1 MAKRRAATSD
11 NAIAILHDQ
20 VSLIE
25 VATPLLLDTL
35 MSNPR
40 TAPFILTRLDDVTA
54 IVAPGK
60 LDELL
65 ERLKKLGQ
73 LPKVL

>member
-1 MAKRRAATSD
+1 MAKHKVAT
-11 NAIAILHDQ
+11 LHER

-25 VATPLLLDTL
+25 VATPFLLDTL

-40 TAPFILTRLDDVTA
+40 TAPLILTRLDDRTA

-60 LDELL
+60 IDELL

>member
-1 MAKRRAATSD
+1 MPKQNT
-11 NAIAILHDQ
+11 AILHDG

-35 MSNPR
+35 LSNPR
-40 TAPFILTRLDDVTA
+40 TAPLILTRLGDRVA
-54 IVAPGK
+54 IVAPNQ

-65 ERLKKLGQ
+65 ERLKKLGH
-73 LPKVL
+73 LPKVV

>member
-1 MAKRRAATSD
+1 MPKRKAAT
-11 NAIAILHDQ
+11 LHQ
-20 VSLIE
+20 NVPLIE

-40 TAPFILTRLDDVTA
+40 TAPMILTRLDDHTA
-54 IVAPGK
+54 VVAPGK
-60 LDELL
+60 VDELL

>member
-1 MAKRRAATSD
+1 MARRRAVLSSQ
-11 NAIAILHDQ
+11 AIATLHDR

-40 TAPFILTRLDDVTA
+40 TAPFLITRLDDLTA

>member
-1 MAKRRAATSD
+1 MPKQNT
-11 NAIAILHDQ
+11 AILHDD

-35 MSNPR
+35 LSNPR
-40 TAPFILTRLDDVTA
+40 TGPLILTRLSDRVA
-54 IVAPGK
+54 IVAPHQ

-65 ERLKKLGQ
+65 ERLKKLGH
-73 LPKVL
+73 LPKVV

>member
-1 MAKRRAATSD
+1 MPKQNT
-11 NAIAILHDQ
+11 AILHDG

-35 MSNPR
+35 LSNPR
-40 TAPFILTRLDDVTA
+40 TAPLILTRLGDRVA
-54 IVAPGK
+54 VVAPNQ

-65 ERLKKLGQ
+65 ERLKKLGH
-73 LPKVL
+73 LPKVV

>member
-1 MAKRRAATSD
+1 MAKRKAVSSNQGIAT
-11 NAIAILHDQ
+11 LHDR

-35 MSNPR
+35 ISNPR
-40 TAPFILTRLDDVTA
+40 TAPLILTRLNDLTA

>member
-1 MAKRRAATSD
+1 MPKKAAT
-11 NAIAILHDQ
+11 LHHN

-35 MSNPR
+35 LSNPL
-40 TAPFILTRLDDVTA
+40 TAPFILTRLDERTA

-65 ERLKKLGQ
+65 ERLKKSGQ
-73 LPKVL
+73 LPKVV

>member
-1 MAKRRAATSD
+1 MPKLNT
-11 NAIAILHDQ
+11 AILHES

-25 VATPLLLDTL
+25 VATPFLLDTFL
-35 MSNPR
+35 SNPR
-40 TAPFILTRLDDVTA
+40 TAPLIMTRLSDCVA
-54 IVAPGK
+54 VVAPHQ

-73 LPKVL
+73 LPKVV

>member
-1 MAKRRAATSD
+1 MPKQ
-11 NAIAILHDQ
+11 NAAILHEN

-35 MSNPR
+35 LSNPR
-40 TAPFILTRLDDVTA
+40 TAPLILTRLSDCVA
-54 IVAPGK
+54 IVAPNQ